1 MSPSCPISTRRVD
14 ANMVR
19 IISFQ
24 VALITLALIITGKS
38 FLAFLL
44 LFDFAVRISRRPEL
58 SLFNLI
64 AKYTVNRCNIT
75 PKLCDESPK
84 RFALGLGFFTS
95 LLLVV
100 LYLAGLYTIASV
112 VGIVLLFAALLETI
126 FDFCIGCK
134 LYYAIQLIKS
144 IFNK

>member
-1 MSPSCPISTRRVD
+1 MSPSCPISTKRVD

-24 VALITLALIITGKS
+24 VAVITLALIITGKA
-38 FLAFLL
+38 FFAFLL

-58 SLFNLI
+58 SLLNLI
-64 AKYTVNRCNIT
+64 AKQMVNRWNIT

-84 RFALGLGFFTS
+84 RFALGMGFITS

-100 LYLAGLYTIASV
+100 LYLSGFYTLASL
-112 VGIVLLFAALLETI
+112 VGIVLISAALLETI

-144 IFNK
+144 IYNK

>member
-1 MSPSCPISTRRVD
+1 MSPSCPISTRRID

-24 VALITLALIITGKS
+24 VALIALALVITGNA
-38 FLAFLL
+38 FLALLL
-44 LFDFAVRISRRPEL
+44 LFDFTVRISRRPEL
-58 SLFNLI
+58 SLFHLV
-64 AKYTVNRCNIT
+64 AKQMVNKWNIT

-84 RFALGLGFFTS
+84 RFALGLGFFSS

-100 LYLAGLYTIASV
+100 LSLTGFYTIASA
-112 VGIVLLFAALLETI
+112 VGILLLFAALLETV

-134 LYYAIQLIKS
+134 LYYAIQLIKG
-144 IFNK
+144 IYHK

>member
-1 MSPSCPISTRRVD
+1 MSPSCPISTKRVD
-14 ANMVR
+14 SNMVR

-24 VALITLALIITGKS
+24 VALITLALIITGQS

-44 LFDFAVRISRRPEL
+44 LFDFTVRISRRPEL
-58 SLFNLI
+58 SIFNLI
-64 AKYTVNRCNIT
+64 AKQLVTRWHIA

-84 RFALGLGFFTS
+84 RFAMGLGLFTS

-100 LYLAGLYTIASV
+100 LYLSGFYTIASA
-112 VGIVLLFAALLETI
+112 VGILLLFAALLETL

-134 LYYAIQLIKS
+134 IYYAIQLIKS
-144 IFNK
+144 IYHR

>member
-1 MSPSCPISTRRVD
+1 
-14 ANMVR
+14 MVR

-24 VALITLALIITGKS
+24 VAMMTLVLIITGNS
-38 FLAFLL
+38 FLAFML

-58 SLFNLI
+58 SIFHLV
-64 AKYTVNRCNIT
+64 AKLMVNWWDIT

-84 RFALGLGFFTS
+84 RFALGMGLFVSFI
-95 LLLVV
+95 LVV
-100 LYLAGLYTIASV
+100 FYLSGLDTLAMS
-112 VGIVLLFAALLETI
+112 VGIMLLFATLLETV

-134 LYYAIQLIKS
+134 LYYKIQLIKG

>member
-1 MSPSCPISTRRVD
+1 MSPSCPISAKRVD

-24 VALITLALIITGKS
+24 VALITLALVVTGNA
-38 FLAFLL
+38 FLALLL
-44 LFDFAVRISRRPEL
+44 LFDFTVRISRRPEL
-58 SLFNLI
+58 SLFHLV
-64 AKYTVNRCNIT
+64 AKQMVNRWNIT

-100 LYLAGLYTIASV
+100 LYLTGFYTVASAV
-112 VGIVLLFAALLETI
+112 ALILLFAALLETV

-134 LYYAIQLIKS
+134 LYYAIQLIKGMYH
-144 IFNK
+144 K

>member
-1 MSPSCPISTRRVD
+1 
-14 ANMVR
+14 MVR

-24 VALITLALIITGKS
+24 VALITLALIVTDNA
-38 FLAFLL
+38 FLALLL
-44 LFDFAVRISRRPEL
+44 LFDFTVRVSRRPEL
-58 SLFNLI
+58 SLFHLV
-64 AKYTVNRCNIT
+64 AKQMVNRCKMT

-100 LYLAGLYTIASV
+100 LYLTGFYTIASA
-112 VGIVLLFAALLETI
+112 VGILLLCAALLETV

-134 LYYAIQLIKS
+134 LYYAIQLIKG
-144 IFNK
+144 IYHT